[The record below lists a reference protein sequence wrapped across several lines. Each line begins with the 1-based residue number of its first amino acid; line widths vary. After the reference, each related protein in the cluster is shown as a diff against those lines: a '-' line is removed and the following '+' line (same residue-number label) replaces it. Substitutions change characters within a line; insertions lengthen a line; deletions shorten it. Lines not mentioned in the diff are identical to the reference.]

1 MATLSAGKAANAIG
15 SMVFSCFGTA
25 WLIWWCLEV
34 FGTKPEL
41 MALFVLSGGVLLGLS
56 VRQFRQNKSAYKAEA
71 ETPERKRSGRIFNI
85 VNGLQWL
92 FIFGTAFLLNYLGLG
107 AWILPAVIFVVGAHF
122 LPLAALFKAPRHYFT
137 GIAIVLL
144 ALVYPFMADGGPE
157 SPIGLLGIGLIL
169 WVSALSGLLPNLRE
183 RAASQR

>member
-1 MATLSAGKAANAIG
+1 MSSLSARKAGNAIG

-34 FGTKPEL
+34 FGTKPEP
-41 MALFVLSGGVLLGLS
+41 MMLFLLFGGVMLALS
-56 VRQFRQNKSAYKAEA
+56 VRQFSQNKSAYKAEA

-92 FIFGTAFLLNYLGLG
+92 LIFGTAFSLNYLGLS
-107 AWILPAVIFVVGAHF
+107 AWILPAVIFIVGAHF
-122 LPLAALFKAPRHYFT
+122 IPLAALFKAPRHYFT
-137 GIAIVLL
+137 GVAIVLF
-144 ALVYPFMADGGPE
+144 AFVYPFVADGGPK

-169 WVSALSGLLPNLRE
+169 WGSALSSLIPNLRE
-183 RAASQR
+183 DR